1 MVEPTAWPRI
11 DAETRDDGTGI
22 YVMEG
27 QRTLIHAADA
37 AAASR
42 QIIDMAADTAAQ
54 INRGVTVHATHGGAT
69 VELAVYPDKTT
80 RQISTGP
87 ATPSPVLREK
97 PAPAAPAA
105 PVPASP
111 QPSTAPQYLAP
122 STAPSPVTAPTPRTY
137 GAPPPAAPPT
147 GAPQVVLSR
156 REARTSFLQA
166 ERAERA
172 ATQGIRGLLARSG
185 IRVSPSSR
193 ERTERTYETIV
204 SQHWAGHPRTIA
216 VVNGKGGAGKT
227 PVAINLSSTFARY
240 GGAGVLAWD
249 NNQTRGTL
257 GWRTEQGPH
266 DKTLLDLLP
275 EVERLLGPHAKASDL
290 TAFVH
295 HQTRDKFDVL
305 RSKPIALAQDQR
317 ITPDDVDAL
326 HRVASK
332 FYRLIVMDS
341 GNDESDPMYR
351 RMIHHTDQLVVATST
366 RADHAEAGALLLEEL
381 TRQGGRAEHLARQA
395 VVIVSKSDPRAS
407 AKDIAAIV
415 HGYED
420 LARVV
425 VEIPFDPALVDGQII
440 VENLRPATRAAWLE
454 ATAAVA
460 TGLGDPRP

>member
-11 DAETRDDGTGI
+11 DAETRDDGTGT

-27 QRTLIHAADA
+27 RKTLIHAADA
-37 AAASR
+37 ATATA

-54 INRGVTVHATHGGAT
+54 INRGVTVHATHGDTT

-87 ATPSPVLREK
+87 ATPSPVLRET
-97 PAPAAPAA
+97 PAPATPPAPIAAAPQPPAA
-105 PVPASP
+105 PQYHAPTPSPA
-111 QPSTAPQYLAP
+111 
-122 STAPSPVTAPTPRTY
+122 PVTAPTPRTY
-137 GAPPPAAPPT
+137 GALPPSTPPT
-147 GAPQVVLSR
+147 HAPQVVLSR

-166 ERAERA
+166 EQAERA
-172 ATQGIRGLLARSG
+172 ATRGVRGLLARSG

-193 ERTERTYETIV
+193 ELTERTYEKVV
-204 SQHWAGHPRTIA
+204 SQHWAGPRTIA

-275 EVERLLGPHAKASDL
+275 EVERLLGPRAKASDL

-317 ITPDDVDAL
+317 ITPDDVDAI

-332 FYRLIVMDS
+332 FYRLIIMDS

-381 TRQGGRAEHLARQA
+381 TRQGGRAEHLARHA

-407 AKDIAAIV
+407 SKDTAAIV
-415 HGYED
+415 HGYEN

-425 VEIPFDPALVDGQII
+425 VEVPFDPALVDGQII

-460 TGLGDPRP
+460 VELGDPRP